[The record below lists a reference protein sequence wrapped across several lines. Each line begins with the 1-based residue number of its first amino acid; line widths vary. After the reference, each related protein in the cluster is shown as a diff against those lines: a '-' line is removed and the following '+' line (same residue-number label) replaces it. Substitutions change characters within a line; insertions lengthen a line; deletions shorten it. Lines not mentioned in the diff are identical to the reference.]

1 MRDKRTEREQRMFDA
16 LRKIAKGYMTPD
28 QLRKKSEKLY
38 GLEYAEALEFTYE
51 NVQAE
56 AAEAIR
62 GMRRPSVA
70 NPQRPRTDGGGHG

>member
-1 MRDKRTEREQRMFDA
+1 MHDKRTEREQRMFDA
-16 LRKIAKGYMTPD
+16 LRKIAKGYMTPG

-38 GLEYAEALEFTYE
+38 GLEYIEALEFTYE

-62 GMRRPSVA
+62 GMRRPPVA
-70 NPQRPRTDGGGHG
+70 VPPAPPHGRRRA